1 MSCISFGVSSS
12 LQVPAPGCFSSVEGL
27 LEVQRRIGP
36 LGSCSWRSR
45 LLGQCPHHMRCRSP
59 CGSELGWK
67 PFHGFSG
74 ALENLTCRV
83 CRVRFFFFGA
93 RSTRCDIPVQIEAK
107 SDRLTPLPWCTFKT
121 CNMLNFKS
129 PGQFRRNGT
138 LIFCRCAKVNLVSD
152 MANPEMK
159 CDWGC
164 VCFCCSGDVLTQHVE
179 TEMLLDKL
187 RMIMGSASLTMRCN
201 TCRLVE
207 LHFFLGYLAC
217 R

>member
-83 CRVRFFFFGA
+83 CRVRFFFRGQVLQVRQTRTDRGWDSQFQHVSTCFSMFQHACFNINPICIGGLTHWMQTCAISDSWLFGTSRWIGWVNIMA
-93 RSTRCDIPVQIEAK
+93 LQQIA
-107 SDRLTPLPWCTFKT
+107 DGCVPIDPHFW
-121 CNMLNFKS
+121 
-129 PGQFRRNGT
+129 
-138 LIFCRCAKVNLVSD
+138 LVS
-152 MANPEMK
+152 
-159 CDWGC
+159 
-164 VCFCCSGDVLTQHVE
+164 
-179 TEMLLDKL
+179 
-187 RMIMGSASLTMRCN
+187 
-201 TCRLVE
+201 
-207 LHFFLGYLAC
+207 
-217 R
+217 